1 MHIVL
6 TGLGL
11 SLLAGVI
18 IAAQAPIYTRISDGL
33 GSPLQTTLLAF
44 STAVCVLV
52 VLMVVTRTDWPRW
65 EAMRAL
71 PVWVWIGGV
80 LGICVVLLSIAAVPR
95 LGIAGYIAAMI
106 CGQLAAS
113 LAFDRW
119 GFFGLAERGVGWQGA
134 LGAALI
140 AAGAAMVVFRP

>member
-1 MHIVL
+1 MHPMTI
-6 TGLGL
+6 GLAL
-11 SLLAGVI
+11 SLLAGGI
-18 IAAQAPIYTRISDGL
+18 IAAQGPIYSRMSQGL
-33 GSPLQTTLLAF
+33 GNPLQTTLLAF

-52 VLMVVTRTDWPRW
+52 ILMTVTRTPWPSV
-65 EAMRAL
+65 EAVRGL
-71 PVWVWIGGV
+71 PLWVWIGGV

-119 GFFGLAERGVGWQGA
+119 GLFGLAERGIGWQGGIGAVLIA
-134 LGAALI
+134 LGAWL
-140 AAGAAMVVFRP
+140 VVFRP

>member
-1 MHIVL
+1 MSSL
-6 TGLGL
+6 LPGLIL
-11 SLLAGVI
+11 SLLAGAI
-18 IAAQAPIYTRISDGL
+18 IAAQAPIYTRISQGL

-52 VLMVVTRTDWPRW
+52 VLMGVTRTDWPRL

-71 PVWVWIGGV
+71 PIWVWVGGV

-113 LAFDRW
+113 IAFDHW
-119 GFFGLAERGVGWQGA
+119 GVFGLVQRGIGWQGLAGVALIA
-134 LGAALI
+134 LGAGL
-140 AAGAAMVVFRP
+140 VVFRP